1 LAKILITSGPTR
13 QYLDPVRYLTNASS
27 GRMGAALAQA
37 CLERGHEVVIISGP
51 VAVSYPA
58 GTRVIPVLT
67 TDEMLAAA
75 VKEFATCDG
84 AIGAAAPCDYQP
96 QQVATSKIAKTGE
109 PLVVQLIET
118 PDVVATLGQNKCNGQ
133 WVVGFAL
140 ETDDRRF
147 RAIVKLEKKHCD
159 LIVSN
164 GPNAIDA
171 ETNSVELISAEGALV
186 GEYSGTKESVAR
198 MLVNEIDARL
208 IQRQVLNS

>member
-1 LAKILITSGPTR
+1 
-13 QYLDPVRYLTNASS
+13 
-27 GRMGAALAQA
+27 
-37 CLERGHEVVIISGP
+37 
-51 VAVSYPA
+51 
-58 GTRVIPVLT
+58 
-67 TDEMLAAA
+67 
-75 VKEFATCDG
+75 
-84 AIGAAAPCDYQP
+84 
-96 QQVATSKIAKTGE
+96 
-109 PLVVQLIET
+109 LIET
-118 PDVVATLGQNKCNGQ
+118 PDVVATLGQNKSNGQ